1 MDIPVFGWFFRKT
14 NDTLTERTELIIM
27 ITPRV
32 IRNNAESLTVTD
44 DFRRKLGTVAG
55 EIERMRRAPAR
66 DELPPPKVVPDKE
79 SRATPQDA
87 PNAGPRLGQNQSP
100 APDDF
105 ADPMAAEAEPPQ
117 KPGPMKTAIKFL
129 TFGLVR

>member
-1 MDIPVFGWFFRKT
+1 T
-14 NDTLTERTELIIM
+14 NDVLTERTELIIM

-32 IRNNAESLTVTD
+32 IRNNAEGLAATD

-66 DELPPPKVVPDKE
+66 DDLPPPKVVPDKE
-79 SRATPQDA
+79 SKAIPQDA
-87 PNAGPRLGQNQSP
+87 PNAGPRLGQYQIPTPDGGSEPMP
-100 APDDF
+100 AE
-105 ADPMAAEAEPPQ
+105 ADPPE
-117 KPGPMKTAIKFL
+117 KPGQMKTVIKYL